1 MKDASLEQAALLEPM
16 NLAPLITHRFAL
28 ADYPAALETLMQ
40 RQPKALKVLIVHD
53 GDQEGREQ

>member
-1 MKDASLEQAALLEPM
+1 MIS
-16 NLAPLITHRFAL
+16 
-28 ADYPAALETLMQ
+28 LETLMQ